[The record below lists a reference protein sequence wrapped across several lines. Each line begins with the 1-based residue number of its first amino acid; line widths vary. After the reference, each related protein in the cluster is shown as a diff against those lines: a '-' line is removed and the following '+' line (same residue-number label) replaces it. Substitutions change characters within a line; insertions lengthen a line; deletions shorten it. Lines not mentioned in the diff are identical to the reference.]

1 LKKFWENFEK
11 IKDRKNWGE
20 LSEEKKWYKS
30 VLSLSSFEVKP
41 VIVVECQSQF
51 DGKIVLLHFFTF
63 FGDFSKSTQIR
74 NLRIGCSVSGR
85 HVRNSTEFSRRIEEN
100 PGEVL
105 MDAKS
110 QTKIKFNWLDKANDV
125 FPVSDGK
132 MKRDDVAWSLSS
144 TICFYTSKDLSGGG
158 IRCLGSSHTDCLNK
172 ITF

>member
-1 LKKFWENFEK
+1 
-11 IKDRKNWGE
+11 
-20 LSEEKKWYKS
+20 
-30 VLSLSSFEVKP
+30 VKP

-110 QTKIKFNWLDKANDV
+110 QTKIKFN
-125 FPVSDGK
+125 
-132 MKRDDVAWSLSS
+132 
-144 TICFYTSKDLSGGG
+144 
-158 IRCLGSSHTDCLNK
+158 
-172 ITF
+172 